1 VAHVVSMVVAS
12 TDQSLVAAST
22 LVNLGATNIAVGNSV
37 TASTVVNLN
46 AVNIPAASLV
56 AANIRAESIVGASMV
71 SVVATVNIA
80 TEPER
85 LRCALCQ
92 RNSPARLCRR
102 DVSKWDAL
110 QVGEWSAS

>member
-1 VAHVVSMVVAS
+1 MRAMVAHVVSMVVAS

-22 LVNLGATNIAVGNSV
+22 LVNLGAT
-37 TASTVVNLN
+37 
-46 AVNIPAASLV
+46 NIPAASLV

-102 DVSKWDAL
+102 DVSKWEAL
-110 QVGEWSAS
+110 QVGE